1 MPFSAEMLAAQRRVN
16 ATNEQKRREEA
27 QKRREEAQKKDR
39 SLSLESYKNLK
50 SEQKWSVLSD
60 CVFKNINPLF
70 PYEID
75 LSSQVADQICANHNE
90 YEVLWMLPPQSN
102 DEAFLK
108 VYAKKISKYFQT
120 QTNSAKANW
129 QLLNDKILETQ
140 PHWQVPQEN

>member
-1 MPFSAEMLAAQRRVN
+1 MPFSEEMLAAQRRVN

-27 QKRREEAQKKDR
+27 QKKDR
-39 SLSLESYKNLK
+39 SLSLESYKK
-50 SEQKWSVLSD
+50 SKQKWSDLSD
-60 CVFKNINPLF
+60 CVFKNINQLF
-70 PYEID
+70 PYEVD

-108 VYAKKISKYFQT
+108 VYAKQISKYFQT

-140 PHWQVPQEN
+140 PHWQVPEEN